1 MDITEMFEAH
11 HVDIEKAEIILKKY
25 FVKKA
30 DGPRNSQY
38 TFSKSG
44 FYHKLRK
51 RVLPIWKTHKENSE
65 NIIFSFLL
73 NFRHSKSDSFYFS
86 TNYLLIY
93 MKVSY
98 EKWLKIFLR
107 NITKTLAKV
116 NKHVR
121 FQTKWSR
128 GHCIVK

>member
-25 FVKKA
+25 FVQKA

-73 NFRHSKSDSFYFS
+73 NFRNNCPNFE
-86 TNYLLIY
+86 
-93 MKVSY
+93 V
-98 EKWLKIFLR
+98 
-107 NITKTLAKV
+107 
-116 NKHVR
+116 
-121 FQTKWSR
+121 
-128 GHCIVK
+128 

>member
-25 FVKKA
+25 FVQKA

-51 RVLPIWKTHKENSE
+51 RVLPIWKTHKENSK
-65 NIIFSFLL
+65 NIV
-73 NFRHSKSDSFYFS
+73 K
-86 TNYLLIY
+86 
-93 MKVSY
+93 
-98 EKWLKIFLR
+98 
-107 NITKTLAKV
+107 
-116 NKHVR
+116 
-121 FQTKWSR
+121 FQTFED
-128 GHCIVK
+128 